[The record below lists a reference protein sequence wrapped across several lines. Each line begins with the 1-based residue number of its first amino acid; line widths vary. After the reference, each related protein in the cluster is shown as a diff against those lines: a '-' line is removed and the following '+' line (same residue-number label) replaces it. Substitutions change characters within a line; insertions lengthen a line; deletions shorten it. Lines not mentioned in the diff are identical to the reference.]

1 METERICSLCGKK
14 FKCVFDDE
22 DEVGKCYAE
31 AWEICPSCWLGKN
44 ENSKE
49 GEN

>member
-1 METERICSLCGKK
+1 MRIERICSLCGKK
-14 FKCVFDDE
+14 FRCEYNDNMGRAF
-22 DEVGKCYAE
+22 AE

-49 GEN
+49 SKN